1 MLKTLRSN
9 YFGAWRDGQL
19 GRLSFFLHA
28 MGLLVIL
35 GVIATS
41 IVRSVASAAAL
52 LGGNRETAQT
62 ALHEA
67 LDQPLVVL
75 LLIITAVLLIVLA
88 NIAAKRLRN
97 LGLPGWIALLCA
109 AVVALVVLRIWAP
122 SAAYSFFM
130 VLWLVLLFMPA
141 DTLRRVR

>member
-1 MLKTLRSN
+1 
-9 YFGAWRDGQL
+9 
-19 GRLSFFLHA
+19 